1 MTSSLSRAIH
11 RRVSDIPCMWLW
23 FDPSLLWVCRS
34 DIVIMYSNRGT
45 FQALCWLLIGLQC
58 NDCVILMTQIQL
70 IVIFIRC
77 EDCLFSLGQHSTE
90 VYECVSVCVCKRWR
104 LYVCVDASVGVGNK
118 GRSLCTALLHSI
130 LLCSGKHYPCFTDLG
145 FLLCNFT
152 FRKKW

>member
-1 MTSSLSRAIH
+1 MTSSSSRAIH

-23 FDPSLLWVCRS
+23 FDPSLLRVCRS

-77 EDCLFSLGQHSTE
+77 EDCLFSLGLHSTE
-90 VYECVSVCVCKRWR
+90 VYECVSVCVCKRWC

-118 GRSLCTALLHSI
+118 GRSLRTALLHLII
-130 LLCSGKHYPCFTDLG
+130 LCFWKALSLLHWFG
-145 FLLCNFT
+145 FPPLQLYF
-152 FRKKW
+152 